1 MRISVLVDGGGK
13 MMDRR
18 SAGCIAWVKVKVKV
32 IRNMK
37 TQMNINDEHLK
48 ELEAEAIFVMREV
61 AAQFENKV
69 LLFSGGKDSIVLVHL
84 ARKAFWPA
92 KIPFR
97 LMHIDTGHNFEETL
111 KFRDDLAKEFGAE
124 LIVRYVQ
131 DSIDNGR
138 VVEEQGVNASRNKA
152 QSTTLLDAIEEL
164 KIDVAIG
171 GGRRDEEKARA
182 KERFFSHRNE
192 FGQWDPKNQRPE
204 LWNIFN
210 GRKHIGE
217 HFRVF
222 PISNWTEL
230 DVWQY
235 ILNEKIK
242 LPELYYTH
250 KRKIFSRNG
259 VYLAWAPFMQ
269 LKPNEKVFETNV
281 RCRTIGDITCTGVTL
296 SKAESLEE
304 IISEIAA
311 TRVTERGGRYD
322 DKRSEAAMEDR
333 KKEGYF

>member
-1 MRISVLVDGGGK
+1 
-13 MMDRR
+13 
-18 SAGCIAWVKVKVKV
+18 
-32 IRNMK
+32 
-37 TQMNINDEHLK
+37 
-48 ELEAEAIFVMREV
+48 
-61 AAQFENKV
+61 
-69 LLFSGGKDSIVLVHL
+69 
-84 ARKAFWPA
+84 
-92 KIPFR
+92 
-97 LMHIDTGHNFEETL
+97 MHIDTGHNFEETL

-124 LIVRYVQ
+124 LIVKYVQ
-131 DSIDNGR
+131 ESIDNGR

-152 QSTTLLDAIEEL
+152 QSITLLDAIEEL
-164 KIDVAIG
+164 RIDVAIG

-210 GRKHIGE
+210 GRKHSGE

-235 ILNEKIK
+235 ILNENIK
-242 LPELYYTH
+242 LPDLYYTH

-269 LKPNEKVFETNV
+269 LKPTEKVFETDV

-296 SKAESLEE
+296 SKADTLEE